1 MAKGAR
7 RRLHPD
13 KRREQL
19 LACALQAYAENGVE
33 RAGHGEV
40 AKLAGVSTATVF
52 NYYSTREILTNAVF
66 EDVRSTMRAIFIKE
80 NNSQVS
86 RREIV
91 MELGRKFDGFVDE
104 YPSKASVFLN
114 WSAAFGPN
122 VRGQFLEFQDEMLNF
137 IQKDLRSSREGRSD
151 ARIILG
157 AAHVYTQMKLEKL
170 PQDTLERFISRVAEV
185 LNLD

>member
-1 MAKGAR
+1 MVQGAR
-7 RRLHPD
+7 QRLDPA

-19 LACALQAYAENGVE
+19 LGCAMQAYAKNGVE

-52 NYYSTREILTNAVF
+52 NYFSTREVLTNAVF
-66 EDVRSTMRAIFIKE
+66 EDVRTTMRAIFTKDDPHL
-80 NNSQVS
+80 S
-86 RREIV
+86 RRDIV
-91 MELGRKFDGFVDE
+91 MELGRKFDGFVNE
-104 YPSKASVFLN
+104 YPHTAIVFLN
-114 WSAAFGPN
+114 WSAAFGPL
-122 VRGQFLEFQDEMLNF
+122 VRDPFLEFQDEMLNF
-137 IQKDLRSSREGRSD
+137 IQEDLRSSREGRSD

-170 PQDTLERFISRVAEV
+170 PEDTLQRFISRVADV